1 MEIIKNTI
9 CNDFMIKAKEQF
21 NLRCGILDYFIGGE
35 KMADILNE
43 IAVGLREKINS
54 EKNEK
59 LDNDNE
65 YYFAV
70 GQISSYLL
78 SLNRSSKRMH
88 SLINP
93 ILNCKTD
100 EKLKLQLRILFVK
113 YNYDIAKASKR
124 FNNLS
129 VMVFGYEPEGKVN
142 DNMLVSGYLYGS
154 LIYEKN
160 KEEDNQNAK

>member
-1 MEIIKNTI
+1 
-9 CNDFMIKAKEQF
+9 MIKAKEQF
-21 NLRCGILDYFIGGE
+21 NLRCGILDYFRGGE
-35 KMADILNE
+35 KMADILNG
-43 IAVGLREKINS
+43 IVVGLREKING

-59 LDNDNE
+59 IDNDDE

-78 SLNRSSKRMH
+78 SLSKSSKRMH

-100 EKLKLQLRILFVK
+100 EKLKLQLRTLFIK

-129 VMVFGYEPEGKVN
+129 VMVFGYEPECKVN
-142 DNMLVSGYLYGS
+142 DNMLVAGYLYSS

-160 KEEDNQNAK
+160 KEGEVTDAK